1 MPADV
6 NGTINIIAEV
16 VGKGQSPSNA
26 ANVLEGRTAQE
37 TEKNRRGFLGLAL
50 DANKVK
56 LVIFGLLANSKILG
70 STLQAVSRII
80 GLLVDTLL
88 MPFIPLLMAGMGF
101 FASIVSFVLK
111 VSDGDWSGIW
121 TDLKDWWI
129 TNWEDGGGMLGII
142 KAVLAGASGV
152 AALTALVATFLIGP
166 RAGVW
171 VLQNTFGTVAS
182 KGYMLS
188 KAFIGKLMGW
198 SSTLFRG
205 GTSTGTSVVK
215 TVVNTVGNV
224 ILGTAGLL
232 KKLFSKITP
241 VWTKNILMKAW
252 GLTKIAG
259 KALSG
264 AAAKLVSGLWS
275 SRLLGVAKLGG
286 TWIAGLFGS
295 LGIGSA
301 LATVGFYALI
311 ALATVGLVVAGIW
324 VLNAIAN
331 KLFKKNILELD
342 LFSWIPSPSTYLS
355 FNMSYGSYA
364 SSGSSGSG
372 AGAANRGPGE

>member
-16 VGKGQSPSNA
+16 VGKGQAPSNA
-26 ANVLEGRTAQE
+26 ANILEGRTAQE

-70 STLQAVSRII
+70 STLQGVTRII

-111 VSDGDWSGIW
+111 VSEGDWSGIW

-129 TNWEDGGGMLGII
+129 STWEDDGGIVGII
-142 KAVLAGASGV
+142 KAVVVGATGT
-152 AALTALVATFLIGP
+152 ALLTALMATFFMGP
-166 RAGVW
+166 RGGVW
-171 VLQNTFGTVAS
+171 VLRNTFGLAAEG
-182 KGYMLS
+182 GYMLS

-198 SSTLFRG
+198 SSTLVRGAGSGG
-205 GTSTGTSVVK
+205 GTVLR
-215 TVVNTVGNV
+215 TVGNAL
-224 ILGTAGLL
+224 LGTAGLVA
-232 KKLFSKITP
+232 KLFKKITP
-241 VWTKNILMKAW
+241 VWAKSFLMQAW
-252 GLTKIAG
+252 GLTRIASQ
-259 KALSG
+259 ALSG
-264 AAAKLVSGLWS
+264 RALDLISALWKTRLFSVVRMGGSWLIGL
-275 SRLLGVAKLGG
+275 LPAVGLGG
-286 TWIAGLFGS
+286 
-295 LGIGSA
+295 A

-311 ALATVGLVVAGIW
+311 GLAAVLVVVGGIW

-331 KLFKKNILELD
+331 KIFKKNILELD
-342 LFSWIPSPSTYLS
+342 LFSWIPDPESYLS
-355 FNMSYGSYA
+355 FNMSYGSY
-364 SSGSSGSG
+364 SSSG
-372 AGAANRGPGE
+372 AGIANREGG

>member
-129 TNWEDGGGMLGII
+129 TNWEDGGGIVGII
-142 KAVLAGASGV
+142 KAVVVGATGT
-152 AALTALVATFLIGP
+152 ALLTALLATFFMGP
-166 RAGVW
+166 KTGLW
-171 VLQNTFGTVAS
+171 VLQNTFGLAA
-182 KGYMLS
+182 KGGYMLS

-205 GTSTGTSVVK
+205 AGSGGGSVLR
-215 TVVNTVGNV
+215 TVGTALLN
-224 ILGTAGLL
+224 TAGLIS
-232 KKLFSKITP
+232 KLFKKITP

-252 GLTKIAG
+252 GLTKLATQ
-259 KALSG
+259 ALSG
-264 AAAKLVSGLWS
+264 RAALLIQGLWKTRLFS
-275 SRLLGVAKLGG
+275 VARMGGSWLLGLLPAVGLGG
-286 TWIAGLFGS
+286 
-295 LGIGSA
+295 A

-311 ALATVGLVVAGIW
+311 ALATIGVVVGGIW

-331 KLFKKNILELD
+331 KVFKKNILQLD
-342 LFSWIPSPSTYLS
+342 LFSWIPDPETYLS
-355 FNMSYGSYA
+355 FNMSYGSY
-364 SSGSSGSG
+364 SSGSSSGSG
-372 AGAANRGPGE
+372 TNRGSGD